1 MDDNRILFVDLDG
14 TLIKEDLSNLAF
26 VDYLKKNPLKLILN
40 LLIFL
45 IRGRPF
51 LKEKISK
58 NFTVPLNKLNFN
70 KSALE
75 YIRNVK
81 NHHRVVYLISGS
93 HQTLVN
99 QIDQHLKIFFESFG
113 TSNNFNLVGNNKI
126 KFINESLKIRDF
138 DYLGNSKKDL
148 PIWDYTKKIIYT
160 NASSSLKKIINTKT
174 IEKFEI
180 KENFSNQ

>member
-99 QIDQHLKIFFESFG
+99 QIDQHLKIFFV
-113 TSNNFNLVGNNKI
+113 NC
-126 KFINESLKIRDF
+126 
-138 DYLGNSKKDL
+138 
-148 PIWDYTKKIIYT
+148 
-160 NASSSLKKIINTKT
+160 
-174 IEKFEI
+174 
-180 KENFSNQ
+180 